1 MYFLAAVCLK
11 IRFNR
16 GCFWRVVAKQRGTV
30 LSGWVAGVD
39 EVGRGPLAGP
49 VVAAAVILP
58 QDHDWGG
65 LTDSKRLTAAA
76 RRRWHEVILAESI
89 AYGFGV
95 VSPAVIDEI
104 NILQATLQ
112 AMRIAV
118 DGLSQPPALVKID
131 GHSDPKL
138 DYPTELV
145 VRGDQTVACISAASI
160 IAKVTRDQMMIDY
173 EERYPGYG
181 FAQHKG
187 YGTAA
192 HYAAIA
198 AQGVS
203 PIHRRSFR
211 LHPKSQ
217 RQSEVSSV

>member
-1 MYFLAAVCLK
+1 
-11 IRFNR
+11 
-16 GCFWRVVAKQRGTV
+16 
-30 LSGWVAGVD
+30 
-39 EVGRGPLAGP
+39 VGRGPLAGP

-58 QDHDWGG
+58 DNHGLVG
-65 LTDSKRLTAAA
+65 LTDSKRLTELA
-76 RRRWHEVILAESI
+76 RRRWYDVIVSQSV
-89 AYGFGV
+89 AYGFGI
-95 VSPAVIDEI
+95 VSPEVIDEI
-104 NILQATLQ
+104 NILQATLR
-112 AMRIAV
+112 AMRMAV
-118 DGLSQPPALVKID
+118 AALSQPPGLVKID
-131 GHSDPKL
+131 GHSDPQL

-160 IAKVTRDQMMIDY
+160 IAKVTRDQMMVDY
-173 EERYPGYG
+173 EKTYPGYG

-198 AQGVS
+198 AQGIT

-217 RQSEVSSV
+217 KQPEVFSV

>member
-1 MYFLAAVCLK
+1 M
-11 IRFNR
+11 
-16 GCFWRVVAKQRGTV
+16 

-58 QDHDWGG
+58 DDHGLVG
-65 LTDSKRLTAAA
+65 LTDSKRLTEPA
-76 RRRWHEVILAESI
+76 RRRWYDVIVSQSV
-89 AYGFGV
+89 AYGFGI
-95 VSPAVIDEI
+95 VSPEVIDEI
-104 NILQATLQ
+104 NILQATLR
-112 AMRIAV
+112 AMRMAV
-118 DGLSQPPALVKID
+118 AALSQAPALVKID
-131 GHSDPKL
+131 GHSDPQL
-138 DYPTELV
+138 DCPTELV

-160 IAKVTRDQMMIDY
+160 IAKVTRDQMMVDY
-173 EERYPGYG
+173 EQIYPGYG

-198 AQGVS
+198 AQGVT

-217 RQSEVSSV
+217 KQSEVLSV